1 LAVSYQRGII
11 VVNRLTNKRI
21 LLGVTGGIAAYKS
34 ADLVRRLQDDGADV
48 RVVMTGSAQE
58 FITPLTLQALSN
70 HPVHLDL
77 LDTETES
84 VMGHIELARWAD
96 VVLIAPATADFMAR
110 LTGGHGDDL
119 LTTICLAAE
128 CGVMVAPAM
137 NQAMWAKQSTQQNTL
152 LLKQRG
158 IALLE
163 PDIGLQACGE
173 TGAGRLMDVADI
185 VTAVASLF
193 KSTSLAGRHVVVT
206 AGPTQEAIDPVRFIS
221 NHSSGKQGYA
231 LALAAIE
238 AGARVT
244 LISGPTNV
252 AAPDRATVVNV
263 RSADEMLEAV
273 MSSVSDAD
281 IFIGVAAVADFR
293 PASVETQK
301 IKKSGGSVM
310 TLSLVQNPDI
320 LKTVANLESRPF
332 TVGFAAETEN
342 LMEYARTKLTAK
354 NLDMIIANNVADTS
368 IGFNSDHNETTV
380 IIRTITEQGTRITEA
395 DQPKM
400 SKENLSRKL
409 IELIAEQL
417 AEA

>member
-1 LAVSYQRGII
+1 LAVSYQRGTI

-48 RVVMTGSAQE
+48 RVVMTESAQE

-163 PDIGLQACGE
+163 PDVGLQACGE

-193 KSTSLAGRHVVVT
+193 RSTSLAGRHVVVT

-354 NLDMIIANNVADTS
+354 NLDMIIANNIADTS

-380 IIRTITEQGTRITEA
+380 IIRTITEQGTRITEVH
-395 DQPKM
+395 QPKM

>member
-1 LAVSYQRGII
+1 
-11 VVNRLTNKRI
+11 VNRLTNKRI

-48 RVVMTGSAQE
+48 RVVMTESAQE

-163 PDIGLQACGE
+163 PDVGLQACGE

-354 NLDMIIANNVADTS
+354 NLDMIIANNIADTS

-395 DQPKM
+395 HQPKM

>member
-1 LAVSYQRGII
+1 M
-11 VVNRLTNKRI
+11 NRLTNKRI

-48 RVVMTGSAQE
+48 RVVMTESAQE

-163 PDIGLQACGE
+163 PDVGLQACGE

-193 KSTSLAGRHVVVT
+193 KSTSLAGLHVVVT

-395 DQPKM
+395 HQPKM